1 MIELPLPPGYH
12 LSSTMSLHHLGG
24 HDPAVRR
31 GPGLWQKAV
40 WTEEG
45 PAAVSVEIGPDRI
58 GCSTHGPFPGELLA
72 DILGLTDAPPPLDL
86 PWPPVR
92 LGRWPFVHEI
102 VLRRI
107 LEQRV
112 AYTDAAR
119 SHRKLVERFGQEAP
133 LGLKVM
139 SPRRLRRLTAGELG
153 WAEVDPRR
161 GRALC
166 EVGLVWARLDR
177 MRDPVALRRAVTSL
191 PGCGAWTAE
200 WTAGLALADPDAVPT
215 GDFGLPNLVAW
226 NLAREA
232 RADDQRMLE
241 LLEPYRGQRFRVLRM
256 LLAAGADAPRFG
268 PRMDPPAS
276 RLDRQELP

>member
-1 MIELPLPPGYH
+1 MIELPLPPGYDLGST
-12 LSSTMSLHHLGG
+12 LSFHHLGG

-40 WTEEG
+40 WTEQG
-45 PAAVSVEIGPDRI
+45 PAAVSVEQRSDRLVGQI
-58 GCSTHGPFPGELLA
+58 HGPFPAEHLA
-72 DILGLTDAPPPLDL
+72 DILGLTDQPPPLDL

-92 LGRWPFVHEI
+92 LGCWPFVHE
-102 VLRRI
+102 VVYRRI

-119 SHRKLVERFGQEAP
+119 SHRKLLERFGEEAP
-133 LGLKVM
+133 LGLKVL
-139 SPRRLRRLTAGELG
+139 SPQRLRRLTAGELG

-177 MRDPVALRRAVTSL
+177 LRDPVALRRAVNSL
-191 PGCGAWTAE
+191 PGCGPWTAE
-200 WTAGLALADPDAVPT
+200 WTAGLALADADAVPT

-226 NLAREA
+226 NLAREP
-232 RADDQRMLE
+232 RADDHRMLE

-256 LLAAGADAPRFG
+256 LMSAGADAPRFG

-276 RLDRQELP
+276 RLDRQELR

>member
-1 MIELPLPPGYH
+1 MIELPLPPGYN
-12 LSSTMSLHHLGG
+12 LAATLAFHHLGG

-40 WTEEG
+40 WTEQG
-45 PAAVSVEIGPDRI
+45 PAAVSVELLGDRLV
-58 GCSTHGPFPGELLA
+58 GRVHGPFPGEQLA
-72 DILGLTDAPPPLDL
+72 DILGLTDDPPALDL
-86 PWPPVR
+86 SWAPVR
-92 LGRWPFVHEI
+92 LGRWPFVHE
-102 VLRRI
+102 VVFRRI

-119 SHRKLVERFGQEAP
+119 SHRKLLERFGEEAP
-133 LGLKVM
+133 LGLKVL
-139 SPRRLRRLTAGELG
+139 SPKRMRRLTAGELG
-153 WAEVDPRR
+153 WAEVDPQR

-166 EVGLVWARLDR
+166 EVGLTWSRLDR
-177 MRDPVALRRAVTSL
+177 LREPEALRRAVRSL
-191 PGCGAWTAE
+191 VGCGPWTAE

-226 NLAREA
+226 NLAREP

-256 LLAAGADAPRFG
+256 LLSAGADAPRFG

-276 RLDRQELP
+276 RLDRQELR